1 MLAPVFRE
9 NSRYYAYTNNMLN
22 VVYLT
27 GWVRN
32 PDANGF
38 LLQQTNNIQ
47 HAIPVSLGNKSKIK
61 KVTEFQKI
69 KIIAHLIGERDSN
82 NTRTIRLEPIHSE
95 SPTMLEMPME
105 DLFFTRSARAGEDSF
120 MPFDKSF
127 KEKLAKDQLVVDN
140 FKNEV
145 LYQEI
150 VNSGVRAEYSLSFNC
165 NQAQVA
171 GYLSGF
177 ALRKGNEFEKD
188 CLLLSIR
195 QHRDDNLSIPVRL
208 YGSRVLTYAKMLRT
222 GMRIQVS
229 GSLARQYKE
238 TEVGGVKQ
246 IANYVYIKASDV
258 SSPDMEKG
266 IKREP
271 DWIID
276 MLNDMRK
283 DMEDKKKATQESQ
296 AAALAK
302 KATELNANS
311 DLATTMGMD

>member
-61 KVTEFQKI
+61 KVAEFQKI
-69 KIIAHLIGERDSN
+69 KIIAHLVGERDSN
-82 NTRTIRLEPIHSE
+82 GTRSIRLDPIHSE

-105 DLFFTRSARAGEDSF
+105 DLFFTRSARAGEDDF
-120 MPFDKSF
+120 MPFDKKF
-127 KEKLAKDQLVVDN
+127 KEKLAKDQMVIDN

-150 VNSGVRAEYSLSFNC
+150 VNSGVRAEYSLSLNC

-177 ALRKGNEFEKD
+177 ALRKGDGYEKD
-188 CLLLSIR
+188 CLLLAIR

-238 TEVGGVKQ
+238 VEVPGSTEKR
-246 IANYVYIKASDV
+246 IDNYVYIKASDV

-283 DMEDKKKATQESQ
+283 EMEAKKQATAEAQ
-296 AAALAK
+296 AK
-302 KATELNANS
+302 KAA
-311 DLATTMGMD
+311 ATAEADDSVTMAMD